1 MPYRKV
7 KYAKSTIKSVPVYE
21 GERIETKV
29 ERIVNNNEP
38 ITDGAPINY
47 TEKGELNPN
56 YDHRTDRWEI
66 ATDNM
71 DVVHRSESAKSAVNP
86 NTISN
91 DTNGDNNIS
100 TDTGS
105 ASGNTEAN

>member
-1 MPYRKV
+1 MYRKV
-7 KYAKSTIKSVPVYE
+7 TYAKSTIKSVPVFE

-29 ERIVNNNEP
+29 ERIVNNKEP

-56 YDHRTDRWEI
+56 YDHRTDRWEY
-66 ATDNM
+66 ATENM

-86 NTISN
+86 NTNGSTGTNDVSGDTSSDVSN
-91 DTNGDNNIS
+91 AD
-100 TDTGS
+100 
-105 ASGNTEAN
+105 